1 MPLNKALRRLYKSIA
16 LVVTM
21 GKRGAGGVGGKAKR
35 ASDVSPDLPPPF
47 DVRTGAAAESMAAA
61 AAFLTVPLADSTSP
75 SPLSLG
81 EVQQYLAPSPSNT
94 SAALPNGSAALP
106 DGLEEVEVQ
115 LSCTTYNCAGGSWS
129 GHDFELCDKRPAFQQ
144 HRHHARGVVC
154 VIHHRFIKCASCSL
168 HIHEGC
174 WVKSS
179 NGYTQ
184 PKRDVP
190 WTCQQC
196 TLKSDVDPKVKS
208 ETPNT
213 EEASAKCT
221 LPLAS
226 SASAGDQGATC
237 QTSKCTPTLTSS
249 ASAGDQG
256 ATCHSFFSNR
266 QTMLAH
272 MRDQGWAVKSNEDN
286 RIYFTCTKCSRRIK
300 TKAQTDDVANGEWTA
315 VNMPSSHD
323 CHRHKPVAT
332 CVTSRVCHLPNA
344 VFMEIQRL
352 ACSKAFNTV
361 SIQSFIKAQYA
372 ILVNTSLIYN
382 IGYRARQKLGI
393 SDMEKLILQREVCVY
408 VTQALTLQINTNYRH
423 DGRSATP
430 MKWCLTRETMV
441 PRV

>member
-1 MPLNKALRRLYKSIA
+1 
-16 LVVTM
+16 
-21 GKRGAGGVGGKAKR
+21 
-35 ASDVSPDLPPPF
+35 
-47 DVRTGAAAESMAAA
+47 
-61 AAFLTVPLADSTSP
+61 
-75 SPLSLG
+75 
-81 EVQQYLAPSPSNT
+81 
-94 SAALPNGSAALP
+94 
-106 DGLEEVEVQ
+106 
-115 LSCTTYNCAGGSWS
+115 
-129 GHDFELCDKRPAFQQ
+129 
-144 HRHHARGVVC
+144 
-154 VIHHRFIKCASCSL
+154 
-168 HIHEGC
+168 
-174 WVKSS
+174 VKSS

-196 TLKSDVDPKVKS
+196 TLKSDVDPKFKS
-208 ETPNT
+208 ESPNT
-213 EEASAKCT
+213 NEASKCT
-221 LPLAS
+221 LPLTS
-226 SASAGDQGATC
+226 SASAGDEGATC
-237 QTSKCTPTLTSS
+237 QTSKCTLPLTSS
-249 ASAGDQG
+249 ASARDEG

-323 CHRHKPVAT
+323 CVRYKPVAT
-332 CVTSRVCHLPNA
+332 CMTTRVCHLPNA

-361 SIQSFIKAQYA
+361 SIQSFIKSQYS

-408 VTQALTLQINTNYRH
+408 VTHTSPSHCKLTPITGTTGARRH
-423 DGRSATP
+423 
-430 MKWCLTRETMV
+430 L
-441 PRV
+441 

>member
-1 MPLNKALRRLYKSIA
+1 MR
-16 LVVTM
+16 
-21 GKRGAGGVGGKAKR
+21 KRGGGVVGSEAKR
-35 ASDVSPDLPPPF
+35 ASDFTLDPTAPLGV
-47 DVRTGAAAESMAAA
+47 GAAA
-61 AAFLTVPLADSTSP
+61 AADSPHSSSPDPLSIDQVQAFLASSP
-75 SPLSLG
+75 SKD
-81 EVQQYLAPSPSNT
+81 
-94 SAALPNGSAALP
+94 SAALPNGFDALP
-106 DGLEEVEVQ
+106 NGSDALPNGLEEVQ
-115 LSCTTYNCAGGSWS
+115 LVCTTYNCPGFTWGG
-129 GHDFELCDKRPAFQQ
+129 HHFEPCKFRPAFQ
-144 HRHHARGVVC
+144 RHKNHARGVVC

-168 HIHEGC
+168 HIHDGC
-174 WVKSS
+174 WVESS

-196 TLKSDVDPKVKS
+196 TLKSDVDLKVKS

-213 EEASAKCT
+213 NEASKCT
-221 LPLAS
+221 LP
-226 SASAGDQGATC
+226 
-237 QTSKCTPTLTSS
+237 LTSS
-249 ASAGDQG
+249 ASARDEG

-272 MRDQGWAVKSNEDN
+272 MRDQGWAVKSNEGN

-300 TKAQTDDVANGEWTA
+300 TKAQTDDVADGDWTA

-323 CHRHKPVAT
+323 CVRYKPVAT
-332 CVTSRVCHLPNA
+332 SMTTRVCHLPNA

-361 SIQSFIKAQYA
+361 SIQSFIKSQYS

-408 VTQALTLQINTNYRH
+408 VTHTSPSHCKLTPITGTTGARRH
-423 DGRSATP
+423 
-430 MKWCLTRETMV
+430 L
-441 PRV
+441 